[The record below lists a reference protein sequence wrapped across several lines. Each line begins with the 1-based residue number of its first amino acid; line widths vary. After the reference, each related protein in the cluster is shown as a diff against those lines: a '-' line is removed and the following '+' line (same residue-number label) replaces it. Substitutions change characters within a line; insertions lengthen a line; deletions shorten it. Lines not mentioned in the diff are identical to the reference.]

1 MKSLVKKIS
10 QALLVL
16 PAVVL
21 TLSFAGSVAH
31 AQPTCADPSVDPGA
45 INNGVGGGANCV
57 APTSQGATQS
67 LFGPGGIFVTVTNI
81 LIFLVGAIAVIM
93 LIVGGIRYVL
103 SQGDQSAITSAKNT
117 ILYAI
122 IGIVVA
128 MLAFGAINF
137 VTAQLQ
143 AP

>member
-1 MKSLVKKIS
+1 MKSLLAKVS

-16 PAVVL
+16 PFMVATFAFVSPVGVSAQAVPC
-21 TLSFAGSVAH
+21 T
-31 AQPTCADPSVDPGA
+31 DPNDISTG
-45 INNGVGGGANCV
+45 IQGGANCA
-57 APTSQGATQS
+57 APTSAGATQN
-67 LFGPGGIFVTVTNI
+67 LFGADGIFVTVTNI
-81 LIFLVGAIAVIM
+81 LIFIIGAIAVIM

-128 MLAFGAINF
+128 MLAFGAVNF
-137 VTAQLQ
+137 VTTQLTK
-143 AP
+143 